1 MSLPKAVLGVL
12 LAGGKSSRMGGGDKC
27 LMPLAGAPMLS
38 HVVGR
43 LRPQVTELILNAN
56 GDLARFAAFGLPI
69 VEDYL
74 GDHAGPLAGIH
85 AAIHW
90 AKTNRPESRF
100 IITAATDTPFFPTD
114 LVARFLSSLVGSE
127 PRLLVAR
134 SDEGVHPIFGLW
146 PVQLGPEIEK
156 SLTSGMRK
164 VQAWVSEHQAQE
176 IFFPR
181 MEIGGR
187 NIDPFFNVNRPDD
200 LAEAEAVLRID
211 AARPPVF
218 GIAGWKNSGKTTLAT
233 RLVSE
238 LTERGYVVTAIKHA
252 HESFD
257 IDQPGRD
264 SHRLREAGARRVIL
278 SSPKRWALMHELGSS
293 PELPFEDILSQTGPC
308 DLVLVE
314 GFKREHF
321 PKIEIR
327 REGATSQLPLA
338 SVPGLVA
345 VASDRP
351 EQEADPVPIFHLDDI
366 RGITDFIA
374 KHLNLPLK

>member
-69 VEDYL
+69 VEDCL

-264 SHRLREAGARRVIL
+264 FPPAAGGWRATGHLVI
-278 SSPKRWALMHELGSS
+278 PQA
-293 PELPFEDILSQTGPC
+293 
-308 DLVLVE
+308 V
-314 GFKREHF
+314 
-321 PKIEIR
+321 
-327 REGATSQLPLA
+327 GANA
-338 SVPGLVA
+338 
-345 VASDRP
+345 
-351 EQEADPVPIFHLDDI
+351 
-366 RGITDFIA
+366 
-374 KHLNLPLK
+374 